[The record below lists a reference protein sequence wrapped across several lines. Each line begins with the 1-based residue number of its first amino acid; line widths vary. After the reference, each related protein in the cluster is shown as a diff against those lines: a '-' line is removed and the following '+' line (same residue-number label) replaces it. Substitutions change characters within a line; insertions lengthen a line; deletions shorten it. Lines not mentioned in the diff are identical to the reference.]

1 MVVWLNENR
10 SKMIVGFVV
19 VAVIALVVFAYKLMQ
34 APERPVAG
42 FVAPPP
48 ASGMPVVAKESVKL
62 AVPLKVHSKQ
72 LAVKKMKLPP
82 AIADDPAK
90 QVVATATLK
99 PSAGGYTVAAVIDTD
114 TGITDL
120 VAKEKPRS
128 LLGFGGTSEIGLLG
142 GVTRRGDTAL
152 VFARQDLVR
161 VGTVHLFGAGGAGFA
176 GGDGVYGAFV
186 GASVRW

>member
-1 MVVWLNENR
+1 MAWISKYLPFFVVWL
-10 SKMIVGFVV
+10 
-19 VAVIALVVFAYKLMQ
+19 VAVAIIALVVFAYKLMQ

-82 AIADDPAK
+82 AVADNPAK
-90 QVVATATLK
+90 QVTATAALK
-99 PSAGGYTVAAVIDTD
+99 PSPGGYTVASVIDTG
-114 TGITDL
+114 TGITEL
-120 VAKEKPRS
+120 VVKEKPRP
-128 LLGFGGTSEIGLLG
+128 LFGFGGTSEIGLLG
-142 GVTRRGDTAL
+142 GVTTRGDSAL
-152 VFARQDLVR
+152 VFVRQDLLR
-161 VGTVHLFGAGGAGFA
+161 IGNVHVFGAGGAGVM
-176 GGDGVYGAFV
+176 GGDFAWGGFV